1 MSAITPTQPP
11 LTPINTSQHT
21 TQNSQ
26 ALAPTEGTTASQ
38 TQNTPARGRGSRGR
52 SRGGGRGGTQGGTRG
67 GTRGGAR
74 SGTRGGA
81 ADQQGSQTPHRSWT
95 NDKCRDGLS
104 TLDLIV
110 EWLTVEGN
118 YNLWRNDTVSKREVD
133 EVIVEY
139 IIENGGGKRKWEGV
153 DQQIANLEK
162 KFCGALAYQSQ
173 TGQGILDA
181 ADELARQAAA
191 NPDDSEAEDYVGRAV
206 TETKTAIRKICKYFY
221 ELEPVMRDRPS
232 AIPLNTHEQGE
243 VDDNLAA
250 ALNLGA
256 GEEGPTTPDHWSESD
271 RGGNRSPVNTP
282 GQPSPALNQTLP
294 DAATASVRA
303 PETPAGTGTPAVTCS
318 ASMAALAA
326 QRPDPQS
333 SNRRVSYSERITDRL
348 FPSQEEMNTQA
359 VAENQLN
366 QSRLNAETQMVE
378 ANIELASALREGL
391 APTDNTPERQRLQT
405 RQMELDV
412 ELREVEIQRTR
423 ETLQQEKVTGAAF
436 ARAKMLQD
444 FIRLGL
450 PLADAV
456 NITNQLLGPVGTGVN
471 VVDDSVDIDSVDLD

>member
-52 SRGGGRGGTQGGTRG
+52 GCGETRG
-67 GTRGGAR
+67 GLAVELEG
-74 SGTRGGA
+74 
-81 ADQQGSQTPHRSWT
+81 GSQWDSWSGRSTRKPNPHRSWT

-104 TLDLIV
+104 TLNLIV

-133 EVIVEY
+133 EVIVKY

-153 DQQIANLEK
+153 DQQITNLEK
-162 KFCGALAYQSQ
+162 KFRAALAYQSQ

-191 NPDDSEAEDYVGRAV
+191 NPDDSEAEDYVGQAV
-206 TETKTAIRKICKYFY
+206 TETETAIRKICKTT
-221 ELEPVMRDRPS
+221 VTRPK
-232 AIPLNTHEQGE
+232 
-243 VDDNLAA
+243 
-250 ALNLGA
+250 
-256 GEEGPTTPDHWSESD
+256 PDLT
-271 RGGNRSPVNTP
+271 RP
-282 GQPSPALNQTLP
+282 
-294 DAATASVRA
+294 ATASVRA
-303 PETPAGTGTPAVTCS
+303 PETPAGTGTPAVTRS

-333 SNRRVSYSERITDRL
+333 SNRRVSYAERITDRL

-378 ANIELASALREGL
+378 ANIQLASALREGL

-423 ETLQQEKVTGAAF
+423 ETLQQEKLPVLHLLVQDASRLHPI
-436 ARAKMLQD
+436 RATTCGCGQHH
-444 FIRLGL
+444 
-450 PLADAV
+450 
-456 NITNQLLGPVGTGVN
+456 
-471 VVDDSVDIDSVDLD
+471 

>member
-52 SRGGGRGGTQGGTRG
+52 GCGETRG
-67 GTRGGAR
+67 GTRSGTRRGAR

-81 ADQQGSQTPHRSWT
+81 ADQQGSRTPHRSWT

-104 TLDLIV
+104 TLNLIV

-133 EVIVEY
+133 EVIVKY

-153 DQQIANLEK
+153 DQQITNLEK
-162 KFCGALAYQSQ
+162 KFRAALAYQSQ

-191 NPDDSEAEDYVGRAV
+191 NPDDSEAEDYVGQAV
-206 TETKTAIRKICKYFY
+206 TETETAIRKIC
-221 ELEPVMRDRPS
+221 
-232 AIPLNTHEQGE
+232 E

-256 GEEGPTTPDHWSESD
+256 DEEGPTTPDHWSDSN
-271 RGGNRSPVNTP
+271 RGGNRLPVNTP
-282 GQPSPALNQTLP
+282 GQPSPGLNQTLP
-294 DAATASVRA
+294 DPATASVRA
-303 PETPAGTGTPAVTCS
+303 PETPAGTGTPAVTRS

-333 SNRRVSYSERITDRL
+333 SNRRVSYAERITDRL

-378 ANIELASALREGL
+378 ANIQLASALREGL

-444 FIRLGL
+444 FIRSGL

-456 NITNQLLGPVGTGVN
+456 NITNQLLGPVETGVN

>member
-81 ADQQGSQTPHRSWT
+81 ADQQGSRTPHRSWT

-153 DQQIANLEK
+153 DQQIANLKK

-271 RGGNRSPVNTP
+271 R